1 MNANTATAG
10 GGVPEG
16 AAGDTT
22 GGTGSATEG
31 AATGGKSAG
40 ASGTSGIPA
49 GADQVG
55 AAAGRGERI
64 WLLLRSVGGQN
75 LGLTGAL
82 VLVLTL
88 FGWLNPAYLTW
99 ANIKV
104 IGDAVTISGLLALVQ
119 TVVIICGA
127 LDISVGSQVGVA
139 SVVSAMVF
147 TSTGGNALL
156 GIAAALGAG
165 LLAGLLN
172 GAVIVFGRVNPVIAT
187 LATLAA
193 YKGVAQLLS
202 KGAAQGYVSN
212 DDVFVFLAN
221 GSIAGIPVL
230 LWVLAAVTL
239 AIHLL
244 LKSTDIGRNIYAIG
258 GNDTAARLAGIDINK
273 YLIAVY
279 GLAGVVAAGAGVLLT
294 ARTGFGHPVS
304 GSEGLELKAITAAAL
319 GGCLLAG
326 GKGGVGGTLLAIT
339 LLGALDNG
347 LTVQGVNP
355 FWQNVA
361 QGALLVVAVVIQK
374 RRAGERAVGLPT

>member
-1 MNANTATAG
+1 MNPTTASTEDRSPQART
-10 GGVPEG
+10 G
-16 AAGDTT
+16 AAPSGKDTAAQ
-22 GGTGSATEG
+22 GTRRQRGSVL
-31 AATGGKSAG
+31 SA
-40 ASGTSGIPA
+40 
-49 GADQVG
+49 
-55 AAAGRGERI
+55 
-64 WLLLRSVGGQN
+64 VGGQN
-75 LGLTGAL
+75 LSLIGAL
-82 VLVLTL
+82 ILVLAL
-88 FGWLNPAYLTW
+88 FGSLNSAYLTW

-119 TVVIICGA
+119 TVVIVCGA

-147 TSTGGNALL
+147 TSTGSNALL
-156 GIAAALGAG
+156 GIAAALGVG
-165 LLAGLLN
+165 VLAGLLN
-172 GAVIVFGRVNPVIAT
+172 GAVIVYGRVNPVIAT

-221 GSIAGIPVL
+221 GAILGVPVL
-230 LWVLAAVTL
+230 LWVLALVTL
-239 AIHLL
+239 GIHVL
-244 LKSTDIGRNIYAIG
+244 LKFTDIGRNIYAIG
-258 GNDTAARLAGIDINK
+258 GNDTAARLSGININK

-279 GLAGVVAAGAGVLLT
+279 GLAGVIAAVAGVLLT

-326 GKGGVGGTLLAIT
+326 GRGGVGGTLLAIT

-361 QGALLVVAVVIQK
+361 QGTLLVVAVVIQK
-374 RRAGERAVGLPT
+374 RRSGERAMGLPT